1 MSHKLFVGRL
11 PASMGDRELKD
22 LFAPYNCVEAR
33 IIVDRV
39 TRESR
44 GFGFVVIVDD
54 PDAAIRDLNGKL
66 LAGGRLNV
74 ALAKPPTY
82 DLPREYR

>member
-1 MSHKLFVGRL
+1 MS
-11 PASMGDRELKD
+11 DRELRD
-22 LFAPYNCVEAR
+22 LFMPYQCVEAR
-33 IIVDRV
+33 VILDRV

-54 PDAAIRDLNGKL
+54 PAAAIRDLNGKVIN
-66 LAGGRLNV
+66 GQRINV
-74 ALAKPPTY
+74 SIAKPPTY